1 LWLNRELDRAI
12 RELSTHQ
19 GNRIIATAL
28 FKWSTKST
36 SYPKYTA
43 ALNNPLVPTSSN
55 CQGKPVRYNRVSVA
69 QGRRRHPDHH
79 RGRPQSPRR
88 PHPSSVASFAASA
101 CDTRVDYSNKI
112 SKFQT
117 EYQAAVDQANRAYVE
132 KAMYSVRSRDAN
144 LLDWSNSVNAAV
156 DRYTRQTQE
165 TYDNFMTSPCI
176 WW

>member
-1 LWLNRELDRAI
+1 MRLAVFVSL
-12 RELSTHQ
+12 
-19 GNRIIATAL
+19 AL
-28 FKWSTKST
+28 
-36 SYPKYTA
+36 A
-43 ALNNPLVPTSSN
+43 
-55 CQGKPVRYNRVSVA
+55 
-69 QGRRRHPDHH
+69 
-79 RGRPQSPRR
+79 
-88 PHPSSVASFAASA
+88 SSVPSFAASA

-117 EYQAAVDQANRAYVE
+117 EYQAAVDRANRAYVE